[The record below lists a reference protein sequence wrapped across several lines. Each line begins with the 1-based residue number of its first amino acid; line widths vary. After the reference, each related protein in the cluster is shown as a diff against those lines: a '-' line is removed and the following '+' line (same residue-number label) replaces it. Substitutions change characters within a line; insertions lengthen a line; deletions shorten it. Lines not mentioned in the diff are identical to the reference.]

1 MCCHVICCPNGNT
14 IATKI
19 ILVATVIFYFQI
31 FGGFLVNLGSVGS
44 WLNWLQYLSIF
55 RFALNVSKMKSK
67 CIQLSLAI
75 DFHITACQVC
85 MLY

>member
-1 MCCHVICCPNGNT
+1 M
-14 IATKI
+14 
-19 ILVATVIFYFQI
+19 
-31 FGGFLVNLGSVGS
+31 NLGSVGS

-67 CIQLSLAI
+67 CIQLSLAV
-75 DFHITACQVC
+75 DFHITTCQVC